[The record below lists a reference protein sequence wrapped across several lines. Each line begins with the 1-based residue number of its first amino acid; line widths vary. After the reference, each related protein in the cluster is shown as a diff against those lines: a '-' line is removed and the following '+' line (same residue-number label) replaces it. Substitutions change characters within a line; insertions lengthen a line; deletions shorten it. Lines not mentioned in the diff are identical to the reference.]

1 VPRKREKTQSSWH
14 ASFLVARPR
23 VAVSRL
29 DPALT
34 RSAVVFSVFF
44 VLLGLGLHAMYR
56 SPTFEEGSDLLMLL
70 LWLYERLPP
79 QTEKQDRDSRAS
91 PR

>member
-1 VPRKREKTQSSWH
+1 MH
-14 ASFLVARPR
+14 GFLRWIVTALY
-23 VAVSRL
+23 VVSL
-29 DPALT
+29 LFELLSAANAYADIALLPLVVLALT
-34 RSAVVFSVFF
+34 ASY
-44 VLLGLGLHAMYR
+44 GI
-56 SPTFEEGSDLLMLL
+56 LMLL

>member
-1 VPRKREKTQSSWH
+1 MH
-14 ASFLVARPR
+14 AFLRWIVTALY
-23 VAVSRL
+23 VVSL
-29 DPALT
+29 LFELLSAANAYADIALLPLVVLALT
-34 RSAVVFSVFF
+34 ASY
-44 VLLGLGLHAMYR
+44 GI
-56 SPTFEEGSDLLMLL
+56 LMLL

>member
-1 VPRKREKTQSSWH
+1 MLGNKLRCLIGDEIKVVADQHRGETAIYVVSLLFELLSAANAYADVAFIP
-14 ASFLVARPR
+14 LV
-23 VAVSRL
+23 VL
-29 DPALT
+29 ALT
-34 RSAVVFSVFF
+34 ASY
-44 VLLGLGLHAMYR
+44 GI
-56 SPTFEEGSDLLMLL
+56 LMLL

>member
-1 VPRKREKTQSSWH
+1 MVSLLFELLSAANAYADVAFIS
-14 ASFLVARPR
+14 LV
-23 VAVSRL
+23 VL
-29 DPALT
+29 ALT
-34 RSAVVFSVFF
+34 ASY
-44 VLLGLGLHAMYR
+44 GI
-56 SPTFEEGSDLLMLL
+56 LMLL